1 MGTRISKSQL
11 LKLQKK
17 YHTDDAIGQLFGISR
32 QAVHYLRK
40 KYGIAPVDNKCE
52 KRNQE
57 LMEEYNRGVAGT
69 KLAKKY
75 NLSVTQIYRIIHQ
88 SEEDTAQD

>member
-1 MGTRISKSQL
+1 MRTRISKSQL

-32 QAVHYLRK
+32 QAVQYLRK

-57 LMEEYNRGVAGT
+57 LIEEYNRGVVGT

-75 NLSVTQIYRIIHQ
+75 NLSITQIYRIIHM
-88 SEEDTAQD
+88 SKKNPAQC